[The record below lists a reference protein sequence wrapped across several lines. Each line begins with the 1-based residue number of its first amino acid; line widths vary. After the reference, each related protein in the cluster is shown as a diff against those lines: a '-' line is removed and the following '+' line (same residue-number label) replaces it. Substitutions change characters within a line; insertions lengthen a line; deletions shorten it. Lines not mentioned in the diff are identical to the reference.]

1 MTLGDVS
8 SESEFIRCCEHTNWT
23 RIIFAVIPLVLLPEV
38 IDDTLPSVEDFV
50 TGGEGTFQP
59 VHAFLGEGHEVFVIL
74 MSLDLMS
81 SQ

>member
-38 IDDTLPSVEDFV
+38 IDDTLSSVEDFV
-50 TGGEGTFQP
+50 TGGEG
-59 VHAFLGEGHEVFVIL
+59 AF
-74 MSLDLMS
+74 
-81 SQ
+81 